1 MLQAS
6 TSQKL
11 GEISHQQTEQKSD
24 RRLNDRHYA
33 ELTEKRRLAPDWVSA
48 NCYSATITEATE
60 ALAYRAQSPGI
71 LLQGMGWQMQFK
83 PDKPWKGDGD
93 KKAPK
98 YRSPLGDYDTMLPS
112 HPSDKTYWTDL
123 EALKQRC
130 IQIDGHPYIVVTEGF
145 FKAIAGCSNDIPTI
159 ALLGVEMGLTS
170 AKADPQGKRYLV
182 QSLEKYARAGF
193 GFIIAFDADCATNP
207 FVIEAERKLT
217 FRLKQLD
224 APVLSITGVW
234 TEDEGKG
241 MDDFIQKQS
250 IEEFR
255 RLLLTAEER
264 SWNNSID
271 SDKPKR
277 PPSPRQLAK
286 LIASEYRHLWA
297 WHNEQKVWRIF
308 TGRVWEP
315 IESEAFYQVVFKLV
329 ESKGID
335 YDAPTYI
342 ENTTKL
348 LRWELLVPRWETFDR
363 KNWIVFKNCVLEVG
377 TGKIH
382 EHSPG
387 FKFTTH
393 LDRDYQPLSPL
404 SSSTTPLELLR
415 SNCPHFYQWAMTAME
430 RDEAKILKLLAIVN
444 GVVKFR
450 FHDLQMF
457 VHLVG
462 KPGTGKGTF
471 SRLLQKLVG
480 KANAKSSRLDKL
492 SKDDELAR
500 IIDAQLVT
508 CPDEDKQVG
517 RFAGLKSLTGG
528 DSISYRQ
535 VYKEGGDSPF
545 FGTLL
550 VISNSPIFAGDTS
563 GIDRRLCLASF
574 QSKVPAAKRNALIE
588 ELLESELS
596 ALTSVALTIA
606 DAEVT
611 QILRGLGEAEI
622 PDFQRQ
628 SWELKTLT
636 NSIAAWMNEQI
647 IRDPDGLERIGE
659 KGRVGSL
666 FDHYLQY
673 CEASGAKAFSL
684 QNFSK
689 VLVEICHDVL
699 GWEEVEKVKLR
710 SGLYI
715 KGLRLRSNTDGDK
728 PWIEELFKAC
738 ADLAAP
744 GADLCADLGAD
755 LKPLVEGQCADLAD
769 LEPTLLKADIIFEET
784 QQNLTE
790 ALEDGA
796 QVYTSAPSVPGKGF
810 GAALSDDCAG
820 LEVCTLSPQPT
831 ENPDDELRGW
841 EDYHQTKPYP
851 NPKSDNVRSSQKR
864 ALAIRQAFR
873 AANTKEDLLALR
885 SENGGKYSE
894 KEWGWVL
901 FWLKQ
906 NFHAEF
912 NHVVETLSVSQPRLL

>member
-1 MLQAS
+1 
-6 TSQKL
+6 
-11 GEISHQQTEQKSD
+11 
-24 RRLNDRHYA
+24 
-33 ELTEKRRLAPDWVSA
+33 
-48 NCYSATITEATE
+48 
-60 ALAYRAQSPGI
+60 
-71 LLQGMGWQMQFK
+71 
-83 PDKPWKGDGD
+83 
-93 KKAPK
+93 
-98 YRSPLGDYDTMLPS
+98 
-112 HPSDKTYWTDL
+112 
-123 EALKQRC
+123 
-130 IQIDGHPYIVVTEGF
+130 
-145 FKAIAGCSNDIPTI
+145 
-159 ALLGVEMGLTS
+159 MGLTS

-182 QSLEKYARAGF
+182 EKLEKLARAGF
-193 GFIIAFDADCATNP
+193 GFIIGFDADSATNALI
-207 FVIEAERKLT
+207 IEAERKLT
-217 FRLKQLD
+217 FQLKKFD
-224 APVLSITGVW
+224 IPVLSITGAW
-234 TEDEGKG
+234 SEDEGKG
-241 MDDFIQKQS
+241 MDDYIQKKS

-255 RLLLTAEER
+255 QLLLAAEER
-264 SWNNSID
+264 QWNDPID

-297 WHNEQKVWRIF
+297 WHNEQKIWRIF
-308 TGRVWEP
+308 TGRVWEA

-335 YDAPTYI
+335 YDTPTYI

-348 LRWELLVPRWETFDR
+348 LRWELLVPRWEAFDR
-363 KNWIVFKNCVLEVG
+363 KNWIAFKNCVLEVN

-382 EHSPG
+382 QHDPS
-387 FKFTTH
+387 FKFTTY
-393 LDRDYQPLSPL
+393 LDRDYQPLSL
-404 SSSTTPLELLR
+404 LNSSTTPLELLQ

-480 KANAKSSRLDKL
+480 KTNAKSSRLDKL
-492 SKDDELAR
+492 NKDDELAR
-500 IIDAQLVT
+500 IIEAQIVV

-563 GIDRRLCLASF
+563 GLDRRLCLASF
-574 QSKVPAAKRNALIE
+574 QSKVPAAKRHALIE
-588 ELLESELS
+588 ESLESELS
-596 ALTSVALTIA
+596 VLTSVAITLS

-611 QILRGLGEAEI
+611 RILRGLGEAEI

-628 SWELKTLT
+628 SWELKVLT

-659 KGRVGSL
+659 KGREGSL
-666 FDHYLQY
+666 FNHYLQY

-689 VLVEICHDVL
+689 VLLEICHDVL

-710 SGLYI
+710 SGLFI
-715 KGLRLRSNTDGDK
+715 KGLRLRSDSDGDK
-728 PWIEELFKAC
+728 PWIEDLFQVC
-738 ADLAAP
+738 ADLSAS
-744 GADLCADLGAD
+744 GADLGAD
-755 LKPLVEGQCADLAD
+755 FGADPKPLLQGQGADLAD
-769 LEPTLLKADIIFEET
+769 LQPTLLKAEIVFEHT
-784 QQNLTE
+784 QQNLQET
-790 ALEDGA
+790 LEDGS
-796 QVYTSAPSVPGKGF
+796 QVCESALSAPGKGF
-810 GAALSDDCAG
+810 GAALSDDCAD
-820 LEVCTLSPQPT
+820 LEVCTPCSQPT
-831 ENPDDELRGW
+831 QSAATPDDELQGW
-841 EDYHQTKPYP
+841 GEYHQRKPYP

-864 ALAIRQAFR
+864 ALAIRQAYR
-873 AANTKEDLLALR
+873 AANTKEDLSALQR
-885 SENGGKYSE
+885 ENGGKFSRDE
-894 KEWGWVL
+894 LTWVL
-901 FWLKQ
+901 NWLKK
-906 NFHAEF
+906 FFLAEY
-912 NHVVETLSVSQPRLL
+912 NHVKATAKISQPELL